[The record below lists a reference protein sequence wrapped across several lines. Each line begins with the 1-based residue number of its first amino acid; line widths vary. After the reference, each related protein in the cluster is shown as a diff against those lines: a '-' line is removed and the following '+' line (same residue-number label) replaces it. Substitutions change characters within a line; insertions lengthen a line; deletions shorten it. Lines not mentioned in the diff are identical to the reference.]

1 MVCPFLGLQVLSD
14 RKVVKCDLCEGDPYC
29 VKYCETGAIQ
39 YVDIEDIGV
48 RRAYPLAEK
57 FVQPYLK
64 RE

>member
-1 MVCPFLGLQVLSD
+1 
-14 RKVVKCDLCEGDPYC
+14 VVKCDLCEGDPYC